1 LETPLLEVSDVA
13 GQPYFKQELSAR
25 SAQGQLPWLFIS
37 GNSSS
42 YRQIYAKPTPEI
54 QGLQHFSI
62 CWRHESWQK
71 MPWQQMLAA
80 CQTKSSH
87 IHSPRTTPR

>member
-62 CWRHESWQK
+62 RWRHESWQK

-80 CQTKSSH
+80 CQTKSSP
-87 IHSPRTTPR
+87 ILSPRTTPR